1 MLAGNYTCKPP
12 EKLPLSNWPWDA
24 AESSRRVV
32 QQLCCVLGSSHP
44 VTQLV
49 HRGQGFVAGS
59 ERAFACCTPFCSQEE
74 QGGMAR
80 YPNVSNSQPRSP
92 PQQRSIFPVC
102 TRGAEQSARG
112 CAGDDRL
119 CTDVHYMIIIII
131 LPRIRD
137 ERDDYDGYKEAL
149 VSWGF

>member
-1 MLAGNYTCKPP
+1 MLPGNYTCKPP
-12 EKLPLSNWPWDA
+12 EKLPPSESPWDA
-24 AESSRRVV
+24 AEGSWGDV

-44 VTQLV
+44 ITWPV
-49 HRGQGFVAGS
+49 HQGRGFIMGT
-59 ERAFACCTPFCSQEE
+59 EHAFACCTPFWG
-74 QGGMAR
+74 QGERGGTTR
-80 YPNVSNSQPRSP
+80 YPNISNSQCRSP
-92 PQQRSIFPVC
+92 PRNAASSPSAH
-102 TRGAEQSARG
+102 GAKQSARG

-149 VSWGF
+149 VSRGF